1 MPINLV
7 NPDGVPAN
15 ELYHHVAVASGS
27 KLIFVAGQVAS
38 GADGTV
44 VGGGGDLAA
53 QVEHCYLNVA
63 SALAGVGATFEDVA
77 KLTVYLVDWTPE
89 KMGPFV
95 EGRARAMTALG
106 IDHAPP
112 LTGIGVTALA
122 EPDLLVEIEATAVLD

>member
-7 NPDGVPAN
+7 NPDGVPDN

-27 KLIFVAGQVAS
+27 KLIFIAGQVAS
-38 GADGTV
+38 GADGAV
-44 VGGGGDLAA
+44 VGGDDLAA
-53 QVEHCYLNVA
+53 QVEQCYFNVA
-63 SALAGVGATFEDVA
+63 SALAGVGATFENVA

-95 EGRARAMTALG
+95 EGRQRAMTVLG

-112 LTGIGVTALA
+112 LTGIGVAALA

>member
-27 KLIFVAGQVAS
+27 KLIFIAGQVAS

-44 VGGGGDLAA
+44 VGAGDLAA
-53 QVEHCYLNVA
+53 QVERCYLNVA
-63 SALAGVGATFEDVA
+63 SALAGVGATFEHVA
-77 KLTVYLVDWTPE
+77 KLTVYLVDWTPD
-89 KMGPFV
+89 KMEQFV
-95 EGRARAMTALG
+95 EGRGRAMTALG
-106 IDHAPP
+106 VDHAPP
-112 LTGIGVTALA
+112 LTGIGVAALA

>member
-7 NPDGVPAN
+7 NPNGVPDN
-15 ELYHHVAVASGS
+15 GLYHHVAVASGS

-38 GADGTV
+38 GADGAV
-44 VGGGGDLAA
+44 VGGGDLAA
-53 QVEHCYLNVA
+53 QVEQCYLNVA

-89 KMGPFV
+89 KMGSFV
-95 EGRARAMTALG
+95 EGRERAMTALG

-112 LTGIGVTALA
+112 LTGIGVAALA